1 MPNERHTYVI
11 PGVVS
16 EEKYREIGCKA
27 TLEDSELGF
36 YVHHHKYNPVYRK
49 DLTMRCNERCEIIRK
64 GQVDKVQPTLVD
76 STAEQNGASNG

>member
-27 TLEDSELGF
+27 TLEDSELSF
-36 YVHHHKYNPVYRK
+36 FVHFHKYEPVRREAK
-49 DLTMRCNERCEIIRK
+49 DCNERCEIIRK